1 MNITRLLALEKR
13 RGAPP
18 LTGFQRGMLDR
29 IRALMAANPDI
40 PAVVAID
47 LILDEEF

>member
-1 MNITRLLALEKR
+1 MKITRLIALEAR
-13 RGAPP
+13 RKGPA

-40 PAVVAID
+40 PANVAID
-47 LILDEEF
+47 LILDGEF